1 MIGGTRQVILLH
13 VDMAAKIGRVEALLL
28 TQIDYW
34 LERTHNFV
42 SGHFW
47 VYNTMAE
54 WSRQLG
60 VSESAV
66 KRAAARL
73 EKMGLIERR
82 RLNRFAYDR
91 TLSYTI
97 CYEKLR
103 EMGFEAGRR
112 SLAAQEMADPWDKPW
127 DFAAE
132 CGTGN
137 ERTGAD
143 KWAME
148 M

>member
-1 MIGGTRQVILLH
+1 M
-13 VDMAAKIGRVEALLL
+13 DMAVKIGRVEALLL
-28 TQIDYW
+28 AQIDYW

-54 WSRQLG
+54 WGRQLG

-66 KRAAARL
+66 KRAAAHL
-73 EKMGLIERR
+73 EQLGLIERR

-103 EMGFEAGRR
+103 EMGFHAGRR
-112 SLAAQEMADPWDKPW
+112 SRTARETADPWDKPW

-132 CGTGN
+132 GEGEQ

-143 KWAME
+143 KWAM
-148 M
+148 